1 MSKRLGL
8 FVSWLLI
15 AFGVIVYLL
24 PVGYDMSAVVFAG
37 LGIVLCFFTL
47 CRNRTLRIAVTVLLV
62 IGLGCFA
69 LAEIPVVRGAHS
81 DADTDA
87 PYLVVMG
94 AGIRGTEPT
103 LSMSDRLNAALD
115 WRNTHPDGML
125 IVSGSQAQDEI
136 TSEAAVM
143 RDWLLKHGVTSEK
156 IIVEDQARST
166 LENLRYSLAL
176 IEQRG
181 GDPHGRVAFVSS
193 EYHLCRIR
201 LIARHLG
208 CEPVGIAA
216 ASSEFTMKLN
226 MFIREAF
233 ALWQIWVFGPE
244 A

>member
-8 FVSWLLI
+8 FISWLLI

-37 LGIVLCFFTL
+37 LGAVLCFFTL
-47 CRNRTLRIAVTVLLV
+47 CRKRTLRLIVAVLLV

-69 LAEIPVVRGAHS
+69 VAEVPVVRDAHS
-81 DADTDA
+81 DTDTDA

-103 LSMSDRLNAALD
+103 LSMSDRLNAALNWLD
-115 WRNTHPDGML
+115 AHPDGML
-125 IVSGSQAQDEI
+125 IVSGSQAQDEV

-143 RDWLLKHGVTSEK
+143 RDWLLKHGVNRRQ
-156 IIVEDQARST
+156 ILFEDQARST
-166 LENLRYSLAL
+166 LENIRYSLAL
-176 IEQRG
+176 IEQNG
-181 GDPHGRVAFVSS
+181 GDPCGRVAFVSS

-216 ASSEFTMKLN
+216 PTSEFTMKINL
-226 MFIREAF
+226 FIREAF